1 MGIDPLSSGRRRAVF
16 LDRDGVLNRAI
27 VREGK
32 PYPPDS
38 VAALEIL
45 PGVPDALADLK
56 AAGFLLVV
64 VTNQPDV
71 AKGIQRRA
79 VVEAI
84 HQRLQAELPLDAIFV
99 CYHQDSDRCNCRK
112 PAPGL
117 LEEAAARYELYLP
130 FCFMVGDRWRDVDAG
145 CRSGC
150 QTILLDYGYRERAPD
165 NEPAARFGSLR
176 EAADWILRHERKGQ
190 T

>member
-84 HQRLQAELPLDAIFV
+84 HRGSRPSCLSMPYSSVTTRTRTAAI
-99 CYHQDSDRCNCRK
+99 
-112 PAPGL
+112 
-117 LEEAAARYELYLP
+117 AANPHRGCSKRQPHAMSYTYLSALWWEIGGG
-130 FCFMVGDRWRDVDAG
+130 M
-145 CRSGC
+145 SM
-150 QTILLDYGYRERAPD
+150 
-165 NEPAARFGSLR
+165 PAAGRGAKPSFWTMAIANGRPITNRPRASAR
-176 EAADWILRHERKGQ
+176 CGRP
-190 T
+190 